1 MRQSDILLFFD
12 RAFAHGSDGSQL
24 YICFEKIYNGTDLQL
39 MHMAADDHHEAH
51 LPLSFIEPYIYIYIY
66 IYICIYTCMYMY
78 GSASLL
84 YMVLLSFSQS
94 SCTAAY

>member
-39 MHMAADDHHEAH
+39 MHMAADDDHAAH
-51 LPLSFIEPYIYIYIY
+51 L
-66 IYICIYTCMYMY
+66 
-78 GSASLL
+78 
-84 YMVLLSFSQS
+84 LLSFMWFFCPSARAAARRLIES
-94 SCTAAY
+94 SHDMIRPNIVLYRLTLT